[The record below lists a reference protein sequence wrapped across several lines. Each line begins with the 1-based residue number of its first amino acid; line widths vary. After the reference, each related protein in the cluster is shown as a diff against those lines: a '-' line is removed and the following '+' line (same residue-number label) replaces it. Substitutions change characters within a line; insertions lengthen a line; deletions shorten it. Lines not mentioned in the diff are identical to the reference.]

1 MGLAATHFR
10 VGKQSVAGAYRVVA
24 RCRIDAGAFAFV
36 MGTGIVSIGAS
47 QQALPVL
54 SNALLAVAGAAWVTL
69 AVTVWLQARRAGRGA
84 AAPF

>member
-1 MGLAATHFR
+1 
-10 VGKQSVAGAYRVVA
+10 
-24 RCRIDAGAFAFV
+24 